1 MARKRIRDLRKQ
13 LAEADKHS
21 IITTFLDCNPAAA
34 PHRELLYDPTRP
46 PMRLKYDRSVS
57 EIAEGG
63 GELCFK
69 WLGSGQDPPHG

>member
-34 PHRELLYDPTRP
+34 PHRELLYDPKIIP
-46 PMRLKYDRSVS
+46 KL
-57 EIAEGG
+57 
-63 GELCFK
+63 
-69 WLGSGQDPPHG
+69 